1 MKPFFSVFTPTF
13 NRAELIGRV
22 YESLMRQSFTS
33 FEWIVVDDGSTDDT
47 ESVVSAFA
55 ELASFPVRYFKTENR
70 GKVAAINYALDYA
83 DGVFFLVFDSD
94 DWCTEDALQCFY
106 DAWEKLSSESR
117 SEYGAISCLKKYANE
132 EIVGEDYSRI
142 DAFGCSYID
151 RFNLSVLGD
160 KWECI
165 LTEVHK
171 SYRYDLAVGER
182 YQAPEYAWLKM
193 AEKYNTIF
201 LNKALSVVEYQD
213 DGISRN
219 NLKHRS
225 SSPVSTQRFYAL
237 AVSVSRSFFKRC
249 KSQVNYC
256 RFGFHAG
263 DRMCDLK
270 YFPFSLFGFFMYLAD
285 KFRLAKRRR

>member
-22 YESLMRQSFTS
+22 YESLMRQSFSS

-47 ESVVSAFA
+47 ENVVRTFA
-55 ELASFPVRYFKTENR
+55 EQASFPVRYFKTENR
-70 GKVAAINYALDYA
+70 GKVAAINVALDYA

-94 DWCTEDALQCFY
+94 DWCTGDALQCFY
-106 DAWEKLSSESR
+106 DTWENIPAGDR
-117 SEYGAISCLKKYANE
+117 ARYGAISCLKKYANE
-132 EIVGEDYSRI
+132 ELVGEDYSRI
-142 DAFGCSYID
+142 DTFGCSYID
-151 RFNLSVLGD
+151 RFNLSVIGD

-171 SYRYDLAVGER
+171 SNRYDLAAGER

-193 AEKYNTIF
+193 AEKYDTVF
-201 LNKALSVVEYQD
+201 LNKALSIVEYQE
-213 DGISRN
+213 DGISKN
-219 NLKHRS
+219 NLMHRS

-237 AVSVSRSFFKRC
+237 AMLVSRGFFKSFR
-249 KSQVNYC
+249 SQVNYY

-263 DRMCDLK
+263 DRISDLK
-270 YFPFSLFGFFMYLAD
+270 GFPLALFGFFMYLSD
-285 KFRLAKRRR
+285 KFRLARRRK